1 MRINKLYKIIKFNK
15 FKKLYT
21 TIILI
26 LIMIISVNNLI
37 LFKNYTLA
45 RYTEGKYANN
55 LRNEYKIKVNEQ
67 VKLNKTK
74 IIKLYHLD
82 SITLIDNNIKIN
94 LDNTVTNKT
103 AVMNLL
109 NDNLKKSI
117 RVNTDEFNTS
127 AINYKQLSDE
137 DKLIMQILND
147 GKINNIDIN
156 KTMLI
161 DDINKYNKLD
171 NETKTLKK
179 QYQYHDLNAT
189 KSAIKAVG
197 IFMLLV
203 LLFLIQYV
211 LIKYIFDRKKFIKK
225 LENS

>member
-1 MRINKLYKIIKFNK
+1 MNMNKLYKIIKFNK

-45 RYTEGKYANN
+45 RYTEGKYADN
-55 LRNEYKIKVNEQ
+55 LRNEYKIKADERA
-67 VKLNKTK
+67 KLNKTK

-82 SITLIDNNIKIN
+82 TITLIDNTIKIN
-94 LDNTVTNKT
+94 LDNTTINKT
-103 AVMNLL
+103 AAMNLL
-109 NDNLKKSI
+109 DDNLKKSI
-117 RVNTDEFNTS
+117 SVNTDEFNTS
-127 AINYKQLSDE
+127 AINYKQLSNE

-147 GKINNIDIN
+147 GKLNNITIN
-156 KTMLI
+156 DNMLI
-161 DDINKYNKLD
+161 DNINKYNKLED
-171 NETKTLKK
+171 KTKKLKK

-189 KSAIKAVG
+189 KNAIKAVG
-197 IFMLLV
+197 IFIILV
-203 LLFLIQYV
+203 LLFLTQYV

>member
-55 LRNEYKIKVNEQ
+55 LRNEYKIKINEQ

-103 AVMNLL
+103 AAMNLL
-109 NDNLKKSI
+109 NDNLKKLI

-156 KTMLI
+156 KTILI

>member
-1 MRINKLYKIIKFNK
+1 MNKLYKIIKFNK

-21 TIILI
+21 TIIVI
-26 LIMIISVNNLI
+26 LVMIISVNNLI

-45 RYTEGKYANN
+45 RYTEGKYADN
-55 LRNEYKIKVNEQ
+55 LRNEYKIKADERA
-67 VKLNKTK
+67 KLNKAK
-74 IIKLYHLD
+74 IIKLYHLGA
-82 SITLIDNNIKIN
+82 ITLIDNNIKIN
-94 LDNTVTNKT
+94 LDNTTINKT
-103 AVMNLL
+103 AAMNLL

-127 AINYKQLSDE
+127 AINYKKLSDE

-147 GKINNIDIN
+147 GKLNNITIN
-156 KTMLI
+156 DNMLI
-161 DDINKYNKLD
+161 DDINKYNKLED
-171 NETKTLKK
+171 KTKKLKK

-189 KSAIKAVG
+189 KNAIKAVG
-197 IFMLLV
+197 IFIILV

>member
-1 MRINKLYKIIKFNK
+1 MNINKLYKIIKFNK

-45 RYTEGKYANN
+45 RYIEGKYADN
-55 LRNEYKIKVNEQ
+55 LRNEYKIKADERA
-67 VKLNKTK
+67 KLNKAK

-82 SITLIDNNIKIN
+82 TITLIDNNIKIN
-94 LDNTVTNKT
+94 LDNTTINKT
-103 AVMNLL
+103 AAMNLL

-147 GKINNIDIN
+147 GKLNNIIIDKN
-156 KTMLI
+156 TLI
-161 DDINKYNKLD
+161 DNINKYNKLT
-171 NETKTLKK
+171 NETKELKK

-189 KSAIKAVG
+189 KNAIKAVG
-197 IFMLLV
+197 VFIILV